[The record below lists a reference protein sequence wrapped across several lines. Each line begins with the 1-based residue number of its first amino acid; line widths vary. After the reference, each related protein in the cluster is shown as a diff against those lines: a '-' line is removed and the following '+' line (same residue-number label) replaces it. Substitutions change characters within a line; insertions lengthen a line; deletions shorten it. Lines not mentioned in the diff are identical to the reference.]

1 MDRRELINDP
11 EEAQRLAQEGY
22 AAQLWTAM
30 PGIITAVDLS
40 AQTVSVQP
48 AIRGMQTDEKGNATL
63 VNMPLLVDVPICWPR
78 AGGFALTL
86 PVKVNDECLVVFAAR
101 CIDAWWQSGGVQAPL
116 EDRMHDL
123 SDAFAILAP
132 TSQPKKLA
140 NVQSDGIEMR
150 TDDRSTFIK
159 LTNGTIFIQG
169 NIVHSGNNQQTGNY
183 TLTGNMTH
191 SGGSM
196 TSLGK
201 KIDGTHTHVSSTA
214 GTNTSAPNP

>member
-30 PGIITAVDLS
+30 PGIIAAVDLS

-132 TSQPKKLA
+132 TSQPKKLT

-169 NIVHSGNNQQTGNY
+169 NIVHSGSNQQTGNY

-191 SGGSM
+191 GGGSM